1 MSKRNFPHVAVI
13 NFDIDIRAIDLRGDP
28 ASAISDERLATYNM
42 GRKAQITVSG
52 VSEADC
58 VQNIKNKL
66 EKLNEPLG
74 E

>member
-28 ASAISDERLATYNM
+28 ASAISDERLLRYNM
-42 GRKAQITVSG
+42 TKRAQIVITG
-52 VSEADC
+52 TSEADC
-58 VQNIKNKL
+58 MQNIKNKL